1 MRITWGLVYIFVG
14 MLFVFGS
21 LGTYKKDKR
30 GKIYKYGS
38 FGLGKIGK
46 YKLLISIAEGI
57 VLIILGLIALIKYI
71 DFQVGV
77 LVICI
82 VLLVDNILVPKL
94 EKKISEE

>member
-1 MRITWGLVYIFVG
+1 MRIIWSLVYIFVG
-14 MLFVFGS
+14 ILFILGS
-21 LGTYKKDKR
+21 LSTYKKDKR
-30 GKIYKYGS
+30 GKIYKHGS
-38 FGLGKIGK
+38 FGLGKSGK
-46 YKLLISIAEGI
+46 YKLLVSIAEGI
-57 VLIILGLIALIKYI
+57 VLIILGLISLIKYI

>member
-1 MRITWGLVYIFVG
+1 MRITWSLVYIFVG
-14 MLFVFGS
+14 MLFILGS
-21 LGTYKKDKR
+21 LSTYKKDKR

-46 YKLLISIAEGI
+46 YKLLLSIAEGI
-57 VLIILGLIALIKYI
+57 VLIILGLISLIKYL

-82 VLLVDNILVPKL
+82 VILIDNILVPKL
-94 EKKISEE
+94 EKKISEK